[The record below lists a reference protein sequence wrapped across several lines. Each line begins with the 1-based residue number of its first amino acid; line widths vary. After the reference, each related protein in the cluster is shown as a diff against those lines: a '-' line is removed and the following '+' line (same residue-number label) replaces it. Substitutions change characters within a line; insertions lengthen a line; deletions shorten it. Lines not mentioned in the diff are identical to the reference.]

1 MNVAEGHKQHV
12 ILESEGRLEAKSNEA
27 DAAYKTVFREAEAR
41 FAPPSPWHY
50 PCPHLTIIS
59 LFKKEQAVMEASAL
73 ANQVSAIAASLN
85 PSNPG
90 AEERKLALRTIKRLE
105 RLREIAKSGNN
116 STYFFGDRGEIL
128 CFPSNYNKS

>member
-1 MNVAEGHKQHV
+1 MNVAEGHEQRV
-12 ILESEGRLEAKSNEA
+12 ILESEGHLEAKSNEA

-90 AEERKLALRTIKRLE
+90 AEERKLALRTIVELKRLE
-105 RLREIAKSGNN
+105 QLREIAKSGNN

-128 CFPSNYNKS
+128 YFPSN